1 MKYRG
6 ILLLVAIV
14 SSCSTQETEYQ
25 EIIKEDEIFYATFE
39 QPTGTED
46 TRLYSDED
54 LYLRWTADD
63 RVSIFNKIT
72 YNQQYKFQGKTGDNA
87 GEYAKV
93 ETAEFVTG
101 NAITNVVSVYPYQ
114 ESTRIS
120 EKEVISLSLPSEQA
134 YAENTFGIG
143 ANTMVSV
150 SSDNVLQYKNV
161 GGYLR
166 ISMYGDGSSISAIQL
181 RGNNGEKLS
190 GNAVIRMPLNGL
202 PSVEMDKDADSQIT
216 IKCETPVALHSTVD
230 NCSDFWFV
238 LPPTVFS
245 KGITIT
251 VKSKDGSLFTKTTTK
266 EITVSRNTLSK
277 MSAFEVKMEGVQSN
291 RVIYYTSTDSK
302 IVNPYSRNAFGAAII
317 SNEYVDGVGVLTFN
331 GDVTS
336 IGDYAFN
343 NCSTISSIILPETVT
358 SIGPKAFMGCT
369 SLINISIPDGVTY
382 IGDYAFYQCSSITSI
397 TIPEKVEI
405 IGDYFILSCN
415 NLKRIEVKPI
425 TPPKGSNSMLSL
437 YSNTFIYVP
446 YECLNEYKN
455 AEGWNK
461 YSSRIMGAG
470 KTVLYYKTSTGKVVE
485 ISNTNL
491 SAHLISNEYLD
502 GTGVM
507 TFDGIITSIGAYAF
521 ESCSDLT
528 SITIPD
534 SITSIEASAF
544 RDCSGLTGSLSL
556 PQGLISIGDFAFQNC
571 TGLTGS
577 LDLPQGLTSIG
588 HSAFNNCSGLTG
600 SISLPQGL
608 TSIGNSAF
616 YKCSGLTGSLSLPQG
631 LTSIESFAFYNCTG
645 LTSLT
650 IPDSI
655 ISIGGSAF
663 QNCSGL
669 ACSLVLPKGL
679 NSIGS
684 QAFYGCKKLDK
695 IIIKSAVPPA
705 GGEKMFSGTNVC
717 PIFIPAGSEELYANA
732 EYWKN
737 YSLRMRVEGSENSI
751 AYFSSDFS
759 KDGEVVQLQQ
769 ASVGRGINIILL
781 GDGFLDIDMA
791 PGGKYETK
799 MREAMEQFFAYEPYY
814 SHRNRFNIYTVK
826 VVSKNDIYLEGN
838 SDRALTYEE
847 GDSFYYRTSTSTEY
861 SLLVPNPYNQPL
873 KICTICNTNRR
884 FGRSIC
890 FWDSGGWASCVIEDV
905 IGPVLNHEIG
915 GHGFGLLWDEYVEKD
930 GTYDPDWG
938 KTLDNEYEY
947 YGWGANVDWR
957 SDPNEVRWAR
967 FLKDPRYAYE
977 GLGVYEGGYLYA
989 HGIYRATE
997 NSMMRHNDTPFNAPS
1012 REQIYKMIM
1021 KYSEGDD
1028 WVYDYEEFVKADE
1041 RGRMEAQE
1049 LGPWKSP
1056 RQNTRSRTQ
1065 AESQHHPPVLIDDS
1079 VKAVGIDKDG
1089 NVINVR

>member
-1 MKYRG
+1 MFAS
-6 ILLLVAIV
+6 LV

-25 EIIKEDEIFYATFE
+25 ENNTEDEIFYATFE
-39 QPTGTED
+39 RPSGNED
-46 TRLYSDED
+46 TRLYADED

-93 ETAEFVTG
+93 ENAEFVTG

-114 ESTRIS
+114 ESTTIS
-120 EKEVISLSLPSEQA
+120 EKEVISISLPSEQA
-134 YAENTFGIG
+134 YAENTFGLG
-143 ANTMVSV
+143 ANTMISV

-161 GGYLR
+161 GGYLK

-190 GNAVIRMPLNGL
+190 GKAVIHMPLNGL

-245 KGITIT
+245 RGITIT

-358 SIGPKAFMGCT
+358 LIGPKAFMGCT

-382 IGDYAFYQCSSITSI
+382 IGDYAFYQCSSITTL
-397 TIPEKVEI
+397 TIPENVEI

-425 TPPKGSNSMLSL
+425 TPPKGSYSMLTL

-470 KTVLYYKTSTGKVVE
+470 KTVIYYKTSTGKVVE
-485 ISNTNL
+485 ISNTDFCT
-491 SAHLISNEYLD
+491 HLISNEYLD

-521 ESCSDLT
+521 ESCSDLI

-544 RDCSGLTGSLSL
+544 Y
-556 PQGLISIGDFAFQNC
+556 N
-571 TGLTGS
+571 
-577 LDLPQGLTSIG
+577 
-588 HSAFNNCSGLTG
+588 
-600 SISLPQGL
+600 
-608 TSIGNSAF
+608 
-616 YKCSGLTGSLSLPQG
+616 CSGLTGSLSLPQG
-631 LTSIESFAFYNCTG
+631 LTSIGSSAFENCSGLTGSLSLPQG
-645 LTSLT
+645 LTSIGPFAFQNCSGLTSIT

-655 ISIGGSAF
+655 TSIGGYAFQNCSGLTCSLVLPQGLTSIELYAFHNCSGLTSITIPDSITSIGGSAF
-663 QNCSGL
+663 QNCSAL
-669 ACSLVLPKGL
+669 TCSLVLPQGL
-679 NSIGS
+679 TSIGS
-684 QAFYGCKKLDK
+684 YAFYGCKKLEN
-695 IIIKSAVPPA
+695 IIIKPTSPPV
-705 GGEKMFSGTNVC
+705 GGNNMFSNTSVC
-717 PIFIPAGSEELYANA
+717 PIYIPAGSEELYANA

-737 YSLRMRVEGSENSI
+737 YSLRMRVEGSETSI
-751 AYFSSDFS
+751 AYCSSDYS

-769 ASVGRGINIILL
+769 ASVGRGINIIFL
-781 GDGFLDIDMA
+781 GDGFLDRDMA

-826 VVSKNDIYLEGN
+826 VVSKNDIYKEGI

-847 GDSFYYRTSTSTEY
+847 GDNIYYRTSKSTEY

-873 KICTICNTNRR
+873 KICTICNAKVPGGV
-884 FGRSIC
+884 GRSVC
-890 FWDSGGWASCVIEDV
+890 FWGSDGWASCVVYSV

-930 GTYDPDWG
+930 GTYDPDWR

-997 NSMMRHNDTPFNAPS
+997 NSMMRYNDTPFNAPS

-1021 KYSEGDD
+1021 KYSEGED

-1041 RGRMEAQE
+1041 RGRMEAAEE

-1056 RQNTRSRTQ
+1056 RRNTRSQTQ

-1089 NVINVR
+1089 NVIKVR